1 MEQKI
6 NPTGSNRDLIVDIA
20 RQVYPREFSLLEES
34 DINEIFD
41 SIHSGA
47 SRKKNEGLVGDL
59 NLPSGDP
66 NTLYNVANFA
76 MYVISL
82 VISYYFWKHPQP
94 NTQNQQPHQDTDE
107 TVPDDIVGDM
117 LKDDDFVKD
126 IDEALVK
133 KLLEKKS
140 KFNAEIV
147 KRIKKL
153 K

>member
-6 NPTGSNRDLIVDIA
+6 NPTASNRDLIVDIA

-34 DINEIFD
+34 DIEEIFD
-41 SIHSGA
+41 SINSGT
-47 SRKKNEGLVGDL
+47 SRVKINGIFGDL
-59 NLPSGDP
+59 GLPTGDP

-76 MYVISL
+76 MYAISL
-82 VISYYFWKHPQP
+82 ILSYYFWKHPQS
-94 NTQNQQPHQDTDE
+94 NTQSQQPHQDTDK

-126 IDEALVK
+126 IDAALVQ